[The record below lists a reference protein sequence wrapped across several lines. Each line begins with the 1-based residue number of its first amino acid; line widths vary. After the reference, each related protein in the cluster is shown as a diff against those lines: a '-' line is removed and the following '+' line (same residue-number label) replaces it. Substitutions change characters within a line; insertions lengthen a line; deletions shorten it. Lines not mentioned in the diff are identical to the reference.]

1 MNAIATPK
9 IVARHATMTRIKQ
22 ADAQALYMD
31 MDMRRTA
38 AARNGYSGP
47 LTRAELTAQ
56 ASQR

>member
-31 MDMRRTA
+31 MRRTA
-38 AARNGYSGP
+38 AARNGYHGP